1 VKEAEFWSRAVPRAR
16 DAGAGNALSERRPWK
31 GVAAQ
36 SDQGDGDESE
46 QVKPDWKDY
55 IAIGIAMLQTVL
67 LPIVII
73 ILVFVAIALLLR
85 L

>member
-1 VKEAEFWSRAVPRAR
+1 
-16 DAGAGNALSERRPWK
+16 
-31 GVAAQ
+31 VAAQ